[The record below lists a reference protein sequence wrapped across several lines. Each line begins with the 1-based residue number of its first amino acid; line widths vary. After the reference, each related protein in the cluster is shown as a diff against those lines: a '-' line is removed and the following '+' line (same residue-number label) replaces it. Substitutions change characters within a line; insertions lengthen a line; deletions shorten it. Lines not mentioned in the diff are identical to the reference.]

1 MKNKKVSLIAGLT
14 DVSSTPSL
22 NEDYFTKNV
31 HNKIHIPQY
40 LYVPMECR
48 NALKQNFWGEIFLPS
63 KKWRIF
69 GEIQL
74 EIPQKGLKK
83 ITFL

>member
-1 MKNKKVSLIAGLT
+1 MYALLCTYNLQIFRRVG
-14 DVSSTPSL
+14 TPSL

-40 LYVPMECR
+40 LYVPKECR

-74 EIPQKGLKK
+74 EIPQMG
-83 ITFL
+83 